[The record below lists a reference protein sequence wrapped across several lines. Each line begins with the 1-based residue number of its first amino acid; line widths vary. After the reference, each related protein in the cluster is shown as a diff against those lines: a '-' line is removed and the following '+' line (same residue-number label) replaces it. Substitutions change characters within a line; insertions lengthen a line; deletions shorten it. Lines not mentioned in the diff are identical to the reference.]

1 MALLD
6 PYATPA
12 QLEARLNTTDDGTYA
27 RLLDAASRAVESFTR
42 RQFNRADE
50 YEVLPRRFR
59 ALDCERCPV
68 DDFWTLEGLAVEV
81 GGTIWPEASVD
92 ARPWNGPLDGWPYF
106 DLFAVGRHWPW
117 SRRAPITVLAQWG
130 WEVVPSAIVEA
141 TLDVAEMMS
150 LAMTSGQGAVRSESI
165 GGYSIS
171 FATPSM
177 GSLENVPPELIKALP
192 YRRVRFGVA

>member
-12 QLEARLNTTDDGTYA
+12 QLEGRLSTADDGTYS

-81 GGTIWPEASVD
+81 GGTIWPEARFHATQHILGLREYILMRNVCFGAWNALSFHSCAFFDGTANNSNPGRNNHRFDWRVNAQRGGACNKRRD
-92 ARPWNGPLDGWPYF
+92 NCAARYN
-106 DLFAVGRHWPW
+106 
-117 SRRAPITVLAQWG
+117 Q
-130 WEVVPSAIVEA
+130 
-141 TLDVAEMMS
+141 
-150 LAMTSGQGAVRSESI
+150 
-165 GGYSIS
+165 
-171 FATPSM
+171 
-177 GSLENVPPELIKALP
+177 
-192 YRRVRFGVA
+192 